1 MIDSRQTMR
10 FILCNNYLQ
19 FGGDSMRSIHEK
31 YVQTGE
37 STIHVLAAGLPGG
50 RDIIMLHGMKFQ
62 AETWREL
69 NTLDQ
74 LAAAG
79 HRVLAIDLPGFGL
92 SVASSEQP
100 ESVLR
105 EVIDREKLTKPVL
118 VGPSMGGRICLEFA
132 ISNPE
137 LVGGLVLVGA
147 VGVQE
152 NKEKL
157 AAINIPC
164 LIIWGGNDQIS
175 PLANGELLAREI
187 GDARLVVID
196 QAPHPCYL
204 EQPEIFH
211 RELLAYLSEGFS
223 G

>member
-1 MIDSRQTMR
+1 
-10 FILCNNYLQ
+10 
-19 FGGDSMRSIHEK
+19 MRSIHEK

-37 STIHVLAAGLPGG
+37 STIHILAAGMSGG

-62 AETWREL
+62 AETWRQL

-79 HRVLAIDLPGFGL
+79 HRVLAVDMPGFGR
-92 SVASSEQP
+92 SEASSEEP

-105 EVIDREKLTKPVL
+105 EIIDREKLSMPVL
-118 VGPSMGGRICLEFA
+118 IGPSMGGRLCLEFA
-132 ISNPE
+132 INHPE

-157 AAINIPC
+157 ATINIPC
-164 LIIWGGNDQIS
+164 LIIWGGNDRIA

-204 EQPEIFH
+204 EHPEIFH
-211 RELLAYLSEGFS
+211 RELLAFLAKGFS

>member
-1 MIDSRQTMR
+1 MQ
-10 FILCNNYLQ
+10 N
-19 FGGDSMRSIHEK
+19 IHEK
-31 YVQTGE
+31 YVRTGASE
-37 STIHVLAAGLPGG
+37 IHILAAGAPGG
-50 RDIIMLHGMKFQ
+50 RDIILLHGMKFQ
-62 AETWREL
+62 AETWRKL
-69 NTLDQ
+69 NTLEQ

-79 HRVLAIDLPGFGL
+79 HRVLAVDMPGFGR
-92 SVASSEQP
+92 SKAGSEP
-100 ESVLR
+100 PDSVLR
-105 EVIDREKLTKPVL
+105 AIIGQEKLTRPVL
-118 VGPSMGGRICLEFA
+118 LGPSMGGRLCLEFA
-132 ISNPE
+132 IGNPA

-175 PLANGELLAREI
+175 PLTNGQLLAREI
-187 GDARLVVID
+187 KDARLVVID